1 MTTSLFGLGFLL
13 SIKLACCPK
22 PLGGPTSHR
31 DPLKEDIQWDGQQC
45 QEAIALMK
53 HSTDEVVVKEKMRL
67 TMAHR
72 QKLLHDPENS
82 ADILSVFPRFL
93 DIPGLVSKELQSNVL
108 CSLLLFVFVRQNVHL
123 SLFAFTCFDCY
134 LPNLIR
140 LQK

>member
-1 MTTSLFGLGFLL
+1 M
-13 SIKLACCPK
+13 ACCPK

-67 TMAHR
+67 TLAYR

-93 DIPGLVSKELQSNVL
+93 DIPGLVSNTVFFKKQELQSNVL
-108 CSLLLFVFVRQNVHL
+108 CSLLLFVL
-123 SLFAFTCFDCY
+123 SDRMSIY
-134 LPNLIR
+134 LCLLLHVLIAICR
-140 LQK
+140 T

>member
-67 TMAHR
+67 TLAYR

-82 ADILSVFPRFL
+82 ADILSVFPCFL
-93 DIPGLVSKELQSNVL
+93 DIPGLVSNTVFFKNKNYKVMFCVVCYCLFCQTECKFL
-108 CSLLLFVFVRQNVHL
+108 CLLLHV
-123 SLFAFTCFDCY
+123 
-134 LPNLIR
+134 LIAICR
-140 LQK
+140 T